1 MPQISFAKVRQIYQ
15 PCKRN
20 KKIIAH
26 FLCKCAIIFLLS
38 YLDLLV
44 EAPADDEPRVA
55 APPELRIDELLETE
69 ERVLVEAGRE
79 VLMDER
85 DEVEDGREV
94 LRDDEERVELG
105 VFATDVR
112 VDVEEDEPAALQPEE
127 RVAEVDAPLRV
138 ADVAPL
144 MRAAELVS
152 AVWR

>member
-1 MPQISFAKVRQIYQ
+1 M
-15 PCKRN
+15 
-20 KKIIAH
+20 
-26 FLCKCAIIFLLS
+26 CKCAIIFLLS

-44 EAPADDEPRVA
+44 EAPDDDEPRVA

-69 ERVLVEAGRE
+69 EGVLVEAGRE

-105 VFATDVR
+105 VFTTDVR
-112 VDVEEDEPAALQPEE
+112 VDVEADDPAALQPEE
-127 RVAEVDAPLRV
+127 RVADVDALLRV

-144 MRAAELVS
+144 MRAAEPVS